1 MTALSRLKK
10 LATFITPNFFAAR
23 QFSEGLQ
30 AGFLF
35 SLKTEHNHPRETQ
48 YDLSPRDIHFAASAP
63 GKACVFS
70 PCNSSLSGPGFVGSE
85 FRPGQLALG
94 GCKNRRI
101 FLETEGSVNII
112 RNFSTGT
119 RSKINRGKKRHDA
132 DSDSRDVEGLGQ
144 RPSSRQALRAIYH
157 AASVQELEAAS
168 NLPGIKDCKVL
179 LIAVL
184 QARVTH
190 HSTISS

>member
-1 MTALSRLKK
+1 M
-10 LATFITPNFFAAR
+10 
-23 QFSEGLQ
+23 
-30 AGFLF
+30 
-35 SLKTEHNHPRETQ
+35 
-48 YDLSPRDIHFAASAP
+48 
-63 GKACVFS
+63 
-70 PCNSSLSGPGFVGSE
+70 
-85 FRPGQLALG
+85 
-94 GCKNRRI
+94 
-101 FLETEGSVNII
+101 ETEGSVNII

-157 AASVQELEAAS
+157 AASVQELESAS

-179 LIAVL
+179 LMAVL

-190 HSTISS
+190 HSTIIIMTIVSWTFLHIRLSPTRTTTVCP